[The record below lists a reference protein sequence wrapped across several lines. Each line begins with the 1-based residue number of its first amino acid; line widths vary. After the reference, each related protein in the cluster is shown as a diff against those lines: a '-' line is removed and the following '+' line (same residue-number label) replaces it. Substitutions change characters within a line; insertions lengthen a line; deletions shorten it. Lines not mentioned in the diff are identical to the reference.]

1 MFAIV
6 DWQQLAAL
14 IIVGTTACA
23 FVASKLRRRRFT
35 FQRDTACG
43 CGSAPN
49 LGVPQTICY
58 SARKGERPKITVKNL

>member
-14 IIVGTTACA
+14 GIVGLTACA
-23 FVASKLRRRRFT
+23 FVAARLRRRRFSL
-35 FQRDTACG
+35 QRDTACG

-49 LGVPQTICY
+49 LGVPQSICY
-58 SARKGERPKITVKNL
+58 SARKGERPKITVKNV